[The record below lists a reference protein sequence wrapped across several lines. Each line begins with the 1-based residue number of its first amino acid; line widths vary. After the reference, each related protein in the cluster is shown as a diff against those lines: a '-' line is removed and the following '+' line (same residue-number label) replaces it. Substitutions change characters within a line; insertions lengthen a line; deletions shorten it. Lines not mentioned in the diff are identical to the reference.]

1 MPQSRVFTF
10 TDPDDFQER
19 VRASEVAF
27 LTLSGSEFRAN
38 LTQITFDR
46 LWMQWGSDTLAR
58 IARSTIDPN
67 RTVAMFLAD
76 PQQPAAQVGGSQM
89 TYDSIVVHGRGST
102 NIVRTQ
108 GNHRWASLSLSHG
121 DLAAAGEAIAS
132 REIVCPMDT
141 YLIAPPPATMAQ
153 LRALHVQA
161 IDLANTAPEVLANP
175 AVAKALEQQMTRAMV
190 ASLTGDTPSERRWL
204 PGQHA
209 RIVNRFLEF
218 LEARPDEPVYLAE
231 ICTAIG
237 ASERTLRTCCQEVL
251 GAGPLRYLWMRRMH
265 LARRALMHADASMTT
280 VTEIATAHGFWELG
294 RFSVEY
300 RTLFG
305 ESPSQSLRQSGTKTD
320 IGPRA
325 AHVRMG

>member
-1 MPQSRVFTF
+1 
-10 TDPDDFQER
+10 
-19 VRASEVAF
+19 
-27 LTLSGSEFRAN
+27 
-38 LTQITFDR
+38 
-46 LWMQWGSDTLAR
+46 
-58 IARSTIDPN
+58 
-67 RTVAMFLAD
+67 MFLAD

-89 TYDSIVVHGRGST
+89 TYDGIVVHGRGST

-108 GNHRWASLSLSHG
+108 GNHRWASLSLSHD
-121 DLAAAGEAIAS
+121 DLAAAGEAIAG
-132 REIVCPMDT
+132 REVTCPSDT
-141 YLIAPPPATMAQ
+141 RLVMPPPEIFAE
-153 LRALHVQA
+153 LRALHAQTIA
-161 IDLANTAPEVLANP
+161 IATTMPGTLTAPT
-175 AVAKALEQQMTRAMV
+175 VAKTLEQRITHALV
-190 ASLTGDTPSERRWL
+190 KALVVGTPSERRWL

-305 ESPSQSLRQSGTKTD
+305 ESPSQSLRRAGTKAD
-320 IGPRA
+320 FGPRA